1 MKKAVSTLHK
11 LNHVLLTAYYNG
23 NLIIYLLYFKE
34 NGKTARE
41 RFTKSFYKKLIKV
54 P

>member
-11 LNHVLLTAYYNG
+11 INHVLLTAYYNG

-34 NGKTARE
+34 NSTR
-41 RFTKSFYKKLIKV
+41 TLYKIVL
-54 P
+54 

>member
-23 NLIIYLLYFKE
+23 NLIIYLLYLKKMAKQHE
-34 NGKTARE
+34 NALQN
-41 RFTKSFYKKLIKV
+41 RFIRN
-54 P
+54 